1 MLRVAQVPRRRW
13 RRSKKLST
21 GRLGEA
27 VAQVWAGSN
36 TISSAQ
42 TSSGIGLDPLARTTM
57 VLLDLTALATSTGAG
72 TTDITIQATL
82 DVPTPSI
89 SGLTQTWNNISSV
102 HYSSAS
108 FGTVGVLTI
117 SSPLAG
123 LRLSSTTWAGGVTT
137 VTLRALQSQLD

>member
-1 MLRVAQVPRRRW
+1 ML
-13 RRSKKLST
+13 
-21 GRLGEA
+21 
-27 VAQVWAGSN
+27 
-36 TISSAQ
+36 
-42 TSSGIGLDPLARTTM
+42 
-57 VLLDLTALATSTGAG
+57 LLDLSTLATSTGAG
-72 TTDITIQATL
+72 TTDLYIQATL

-117 SSPLAG
+117 TSPLAG
-123 LRLSSTTWAGGVTT
+123 VRLTSSTWAGGITT